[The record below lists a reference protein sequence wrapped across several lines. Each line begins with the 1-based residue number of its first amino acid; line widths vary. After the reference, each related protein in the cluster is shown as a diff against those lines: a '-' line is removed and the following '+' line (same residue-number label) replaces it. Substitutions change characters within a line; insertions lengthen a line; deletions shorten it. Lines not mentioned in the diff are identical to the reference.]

1 MGNDKPSSLIKF
13 CTAPTAES
21 ILSTK
26 TLRWSAPYLF
36 GDPFELDQ
44 NLSLEFDKPA
54 VLEATIKLCSAMIF
68 AREQPKGET
77 PLITAIRR
85 WRDEE
90 RFSSPEEA
98 ETVLKELLT
107 QMVDQRFELLN
118 KTLSAWR
125 QYNKTIRICCFSAKP
140 ENVTCW
146 QRFAENHRGIA
157 IRFESNEY
165 VSTKNPIPIEYNK
178 ERPELTTLRNQIS
191 GLLYNTPDSSKDKFQ
206 SLFQIKSIL
215 NKSEQEWRCFR
226 SSTNSE
232 LSDEPDD
239 WFDDI
244 KFERSEI
251 SAIYF
256 GLQTSEEVKTRVLS
270 IVKQDFSAA
279 KLFQTQLGKNKYEIE
294 MVKI

>member
-1 MGNDKPSSLIKF
+1 MGNDNPSSLIKF
-13 CTAPTAES
+13 CNAATAET
-21 ILSTK
+21 ILSSK

-44 NLSLEFDKPA
+44 ETSFEFDKPEL
-54 VLEATIKLCSAMIF
+54 LENTIKLCSAMIF

-98 ETVLKELLT
+98 ESVLKELLS
-107 QMVDQRFELLN
+107 QMLDQRFELLN
-118 KTLSAWR
+118 KMLSAWR
-125 QYNKTIRICCFSAKP
+125 QYNKTIRICSFSAKP
-140 ENVTCW
+140 EIIPCW
-146 QRFAENHRGIA
+146 QRFADNHRGIA

-165 VSTKNPIPIEYNK
+165 VSTKNPVPIEYEQ

-191 GLLYNTPDSSKDKFQ
+191 GLLYNTPDTSKDKFQ
-206 SLFQIKSIL
+206 LMLQRKPIA

-226 SSTNSE
+226 QSPKQDITDDPN
-232 LSDEPDD
+232 D

-244 KFERSEI
+244 KFERSEV
-251 SAIYF
+251 SAVYF
-256 GLQTSEEVKTRVLS
+256 GLQTSEEVKARILS
-270 IVKQDFSAA
+270 IIKQDFSAA
-279 KLFQTQLGKNKYEIE
+279 KLFQSHLGKNKYEIE
-294 MVKI
+294 MIKM